1 MSIRDTLLTVP
12 QREDGGRTAYDRFE
26 YQTAWGISKLLD
38 LHIAGKNYAVGFEFQ
53 DDIISLDDA
62 HSPSK
67 AVFYQVKTKET
78 GDWSF
83 AKITARTSS
92 KGVKK
97 SSFAGRMFDHVLRFG
112 AVVEKLVFVSN
123 QCMPEVIVVHG
134 ECEFSI
140 ADKKKIET
148 FVANLVA
155 ENGAFKDPDH
165 TSLFFFAFS
174 DLNLS
179 NYDHA
184 ILGRITD
191 FLDQEVGS
199 HVPPKAFALA
209 LRQECR
215 QRSRSLA
222 DVSSFEGLTSS
233 KFVTRDDMLNWL
245 AQAKDR
251 HDRRPEWGWVSV
263 ELDLPYAEKVRIERA
278 WRDYEVELLQ
288 RWNAS
293 TIAMTQKLRLLI
305 DAAVPEADSLVAIVY
320 ASFAAAKLVVRTWKK
335 DASDD
340 FIKAA
345 ILYEHK
351 R

>member
-1 MSIRDTLLTVP
+1 MSIREALLTIP

-38 LHIAGKNYAVGFEFQ
+38 LHAAGKNYAVGFEFQ

-62 HSPSK
+62 QSPK
-67 AVFYQVKTKET
+67 TAIFYQVKTKEK

-83 AKITARTSS
+83 AQITSRPSS
-92 KGVKK
+92 KTGKK
-97 SSFAGRMFDHVLRFG
+97 SSFAGRMFDNVVRFG

-123 QCMPEVIVVHG
+123 QRLPEVILVHG
-134 ECEFSI
+134 ECEFSV

-148 FVANLVA
+148 FVNNLVA
-155 ENGAFKDPDH
+155 ENGEFKDPDH

-179 NYDHA
+179 NYWDA
-184 ILGRITD
+184 VLGRIMQFVD
-191 FLDQEVGS
+191 SEIGP
-199 HVPPKAFALA
+199 HVPPKAFALT
-209 LRQECR
+209 LGHECR

-222 DVSSFEGLTSS
+222 DVSSFEELKAS
-233 KFVTRDDMLNWL
+233 KFVTRDNMVQWL
-245 AQAKDR
+245 AQAKAQ
-251 HDRRPEWGWVSV
+251 HDRRPDWFSV
-263 ELDLPYAEKVRIERA
+263 GHDLEMPYSEKLKIERA
-278 WRDYEVELLQ
+278 WKEYEVERLS

-293 TIAMTQKLRLLI
+293 TMAMTQKLRVVV
-305 DAAVPEADSLVAIVY
+305 DAVIPEADSLVAIVY
-320 ASFAAAKLVVRTWKK
+320 ASFAAARPVVRAWKK
-335 DASDD
+335 DASNE
-340 FIKAA
+340 FVKAA